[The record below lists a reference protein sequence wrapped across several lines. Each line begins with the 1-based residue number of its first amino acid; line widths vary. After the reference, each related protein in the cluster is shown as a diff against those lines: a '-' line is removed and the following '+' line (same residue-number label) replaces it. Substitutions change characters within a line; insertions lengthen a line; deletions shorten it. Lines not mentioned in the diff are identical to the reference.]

1 MVANEMVKRRIH
13 FLRLGTEKLGVWK
26 LVNGYPKMD
35 GELKWMIWGA
45 HPYFWKQ
52 PNIPRLFCPSGVLF
66 SRLPRMKFESNADK
80 KSLLWPT
87 SSTTSTADAADSDP
101 WSLVRL
107 NVTHVRD
114 RQNEQARKWTIVGG
128 FAFGVQASLCKAFD
142 NFVYQNHSCT
152 VPIGN
157 EDIVKQRALR
167 TCCRQPFEG
176 NRQALSMAG
185 WTTKRNCK

>member
-66 SRLPRMKFESNADK
+66 SWLPRRKFESNADK

-114 RQNEQARKWTIVGG
+114 RQNEQARKCYRWRLRFWGSGFSLPKLLITLSIRIIV
-128 FAFGVQASLCKAFD
+128 VQS
-142 NFVYQNHSCT
+142 
-152 VPIGN
+152 P
-157 EDIVKQRALR
+157 
-167 TCCRQPFEG
+167 
-176 NRQALSMAG
+176 
-185 WTTKRNCK
+185 